1 MVKSFT
7 VLKYC
12 TIVMLCCLTSV
23 VWAQSRT
30 VSGTVTSGD
39 DKLPMPGV
47 SVLEKGTSNGVISD
61 ANGNF
66 TLQVSGES
74 AVLLISFV
82 GYTTQEILAGNQT
95 SVSVTMQPDVAN
107 LDELVVIGYGT
118 VKKSDLT
125 GAVDVV
131 SSDRF
136 NQGVVNSPQDLIAGK
151 MAGVN
156 ITSISGAPGQTS
168 TIRIR
173 GGASLNATND
183 PLIVIDDVPITNNQI
198 GGSSNILSTIN
209 PNDIA
214 TFTVL
219 KDASATAIYGSRAS
233 NGVIIITT
241 KRGGKGLRINYNATA
256 TLYTIPKKVDVYT
269 GDEFRDLVNERYAGQ
284 TAITGMLGT
293 ANTDWQ
299 DQIYEKAF
307 GMDHNLN
314 VSGTALKKLPYRV
327 SLNYNNTDGI
337 LKTYNFERTT
347 ASIGLD
353 PSFFNNSLKVSVNV
367 KGVINN
373 NNFAD
378 QAAIGDAVI
387 YDPTK
392 PVRNGNT
399 SWRGYTTWTLD
410 GGIDSDGINLAP
422 GNPVARLNLTDNT
435 SKVKRSIGNIKLDYA
450 IPVVPGLEATLNLG
464 YDVTQSD
471 GHNNVKTNT
480 QWIHIPTLRGG
491 KYNPYTSKMNNTLL
505 DFYLKYSKDLKSSK
519 SKFDVTAGY
528 SYAYFHQVSSDS
540 TMNASREGEAI
551 LKRYAPTDYVLLSF
565 FGRANYSFHDKYL
578 LTATFRSDASSRF
591 SPDLGNAWG
600 FFPSVALA
608 WKIKEENFLNSVEAI
623 TDLKLRVGYG
633 ITGQQDVVGGNDYN
647 YLPLYTQSNN
657 TAMYQLGDDF
667 LSTLRPNG
675 YDANYQWEKTTTVNA
690 GIDYGLF
697 KNRITGTFEVYYK
710 WSDDLIA
717 FIDVPS
723 GTNLFPALNT
733 NIGRIENQGI
743 EFNINAA
750 VISRNEFQWD
760 AGFNITYNKSE
771 VTKLNLSNDPNTYV
785 RVGGIGATTDGTVQ
799 ANKIGAS
806 RSSFFVYQ
814 QVYNADGTPA
824 EGIYVDRS
832 GDGIINEDDLY
843 LYKKPDATVF
853 LGINS
858 RVTYKNW
865 DFSFSGRANIGNYVY
880 NGVAANSTY
889 GELYNSLGYLRNMST
904 QADKTKFTSSARF
917 SDFYIENA
925 SFFRMDNI
933 NLGHTFSNLAKDKL
947 SVRVGVGVQNVFV
960 ITKYSG
966 LDPEVSGGL
975 DNNFFPRTRS
985 FLLNLNCTF

>member
-7 VLKYC
+7 VFRYC
-12 TIVMLCCLTSV
+12 SIVLLCLLTLV
-23 VWAQSRT
+23 GWAQGRRI
-30 VSGTVTSGD
+30 SGTVTSGD
-39 DKLPMPGV
+39 EKLAMPGV
-47 SVLEKGTSNGVISD
+47 SILEKGTSNGVISD

-66 TLQVSGES
+66 TIQVAGES
-74 AVLLISFV
+74 SVLVVSFV
-82 GYTTQEILAGNQT
+82 GYASQEVSGGGRAT
-95 SVSVTMQPDVAN
+95 VSVIMQPDVAS
-107 LDELVVIGYGT
+107 LDEVVVIGYGT

-125 GAVDVV
+125 GAVNVV
-131 SSDRF
+131 SSDKF
-136 NQGVVNSPQDLIAGK
+136 NQGVVNSPQELIAGK
-151 MAGVN
+151 MAGVS

-168 TIRIR
+168 SIRIR
-173 GGASLNATND
+173 GGASLAATNE

-209 PNDIA
+209 PNDIE

-241 KRGGKGLRINYNATA
+241 KRGGKGFRINYNATA
-256 TLYTIPKKVDVYT
+256 TMYTIPKKVDVYT
-269 GDEFRDLVNERYAGQ
+269 GDEFRALVNDRYAGQ
-284 TAITGMLGT
+284 TAITGMLG
-293 ANTDWQ
+293 ASNTDWQ
-299 DQIYEKAF
+299 NEIYETAF

-314 VSGTALKKLPYRV
+314 VAGTAFKKLPYRV
-327 SLNYNNTDGI
+327 SVNYNNTDGI

-347 ASIGLD
+347 ASLGLD
-353 PSFFNNSLKVSVNV
+353 PTFFNNALKVSVNV
-367 KGVINN
+367 KGMIND

-387 YDPTK
+387 YDPTR

-410 GGIDSDGINLAP
+410 GGIESDGINLAP
-422 GNPVARLNLTDNT
+422 GNPVARLALTDNT
-435 SKVKRSIGNIKLDYA
+435 SRVKRSIGNIKLAYA
-450 IPVVPGLEATLNLG
+450 IPFVPGLEATLNLG
-464 YDVTQSD
+464 YDVTQAD

-480 QWIHIPTLRGG
+480 QWVHIPTLRGG
-491 KYNPYTSKMNNTLL
+491 RYSPYTSKMNNTLL
-505 DFYLKYSKDLKSSK
+505 DFYVKYSKDLKSVK
-519 SKFDVTAGY
+519 HKFDVTGGY
-528 SYAYFHQVSSDS
+528 SYAYFHRVSSDT
-540 TMNASREGEAI
+540 TMNAAREVLAMPPNY
-551 LKRYAPTDYVLLSF
+551 LPSDYLLLSF
-565 FGRANYSFHDKYL
+565 FGRANYNINNKYL
-578 LTATFRSDASSRF
+578 ITATFRSDASSRF

-608 WKIKEENFLNSVEAI
+608 WKMKEENFLRNVDVIS
-623 TDLKLRVGYG
+623 DLKFRAGYG

-647 YLPLYTQSNN
+647 YLPLYRRSNN
-657 TAMYQLGDDF
+657 TAMYQLGNEF
-667 LSTLRPNG
+667 LNTYRPDG
-675 YDANYQWEKTTTVNA
+675 YDGNYQWEKTTTVNA
-690 GIDYGLF
+690 GFDYGFL
-697 KNRITGTFEVYYK
+697 KNRITGTLDVYYK
-710 WSDDLIA
+710 WSDDLIS
-717 FIDVPS
+717 FIDVPA
-723 GTNLFPALNT
+723 GTNFYPALST
-733 NIGRIENQGI
+733 NIGKIENMGV
-743 EFNINAA
+743 ELGINAE
-750 VISRNEFQWD
+750 VISNSDLQWD

-785 RVGGIGATTDGTVQ
+785 RAGNIGATTDGTVQ
-799 ANKIGAS
+799 AHKIGAPRNS
-806 RSSFFVYQ
+806 YFVYQ

-824 EGIYVDRS
+824 EGVYVDRS

-843 LYKKPDATVF
+843 LFKKPDPTVF

-858 RVTYKNW
+858 RVTYKQW
-865 DFSFSGRANIGNYVY
+865 DFSFSGRANLDNYVY

-904 QADKTKFTSSARF
+904 LADKTKFTSSARF
-917 SDFYIENA
+917 SDIYIENA

-933 NLGHTFSNLAKDKL
+933 NLGYTFKEVTGDKV
-947 SVRVGVGVQNVFV
+947 SIRVGAGVQNVFV

-966 LDPEVSGGL
+966 LDPEVAGGL